1 MFEKSFQKQAIN
13 TEQNFKIADIAT
25 YIHRQLLRENCTQNE
40 YYKILKIIE
49 QRLLD
54 RSVYDPL
61 IFEEND

>member
-1 MFEKSFQKQAIN
+1 MFEKEFQKQAEE
-13 TEQNFKIADIAT
+13 TKQHLKIADIAT

>member
-1 MFEKSFQKQAIN
+1 MFEKSFQKQVIN
-13 TEQNFKIADIAT
+13 TEQNFKIADIAA
-25 YIHRQLLRENCTQNE
+25 YIHRQLLRENCTQDE